1 MRSTLILNPA
11 RPNLVINATQG
22 SSNTSAKNATNNAFG
37 QPFTFTQE
45 DFARVCSPVA
55 DYDLSRGVMA
65 SASFPCVFNFMTL
78 KNHCQPDKY
87 VHLFDGGNSDNLG
100 LTSIKRELWYLHK
113 SQKLAGYKRIVVILV
128 DAYTDSNGVSES
140 INDPRRWYD
149 DVLDTNINTATDSL
163 LAKNRVNLLNQ
174 FETVNLFPYSAA
186 DVQYLLN
193 EISGSDAS
201 QKLNKRKKA
210 EKKVLTECLNFF
222 IWETPKQ
229 AEANCSPGMNNE
241 FNSLNAEIR

>member
-174 FETVNLFPYSAA
+174 FETVNHFPYAAA
-186 DVQYLLN
+186 DVQDLLN

-201 QKLNKRKKA
+201 QKLNKRKRA

-222 IWETPKQ
+222 IWETHKQ